1 MVISLFLLTLGLYA
15 QGDPR
20 SLRLMGTALEGPVDS
35 VRQQLVASGFKEWGQ
50 SDDGEDLYFRGNFY
64 GIRAKLILSQSTEKE
79 SSRHFG
85 ICYCRTL
92 QYGGHAYQESAV
104 FPL

>member
-50 SDDGEDLYFRGNFY
+50 SDDGEVRSGDNRTM
-64 GIRAKLILSQSTEKE
+64 AKTYTFVATSMA
-79 SSRHFG
+79 F
-85 ICYCRTL
+85 
-92 QYGGHAYQESAV
+92 A
-104 FPL
+104 PN

>member
-1 MVISLFLLTLGLYA
+1 MRKLLMVISLFLLTLGLYA

-64 GIRAKLILSQSTEKE
+64 GIRAKLILSQSTE
-79 SSRHFG
+79 
-85 ICYCRTL
+85 RTL
-92 QYGGHAYQESAV
+92 QHGGHAYQESAV